1 VAEVA
6 DDSRPDDDQNN
17 NDGLNNNDGRTA
29 DGRSING
36 NNKPDGSN
44 PDDEFRDMLQNIL
57 SGNSTLDPSQLAG
70 AAGLP
75 SDPASIAALM
85 SQLQGALQG
94 AQSGGGA
101 INWDIA
107 LKTGQERAVTGQL
120 TPTTQERSQLDQSF
134 HIAALWLDDVISV
147 AELTAV
153 PRLLTRKEWVTA
165 TLPLWSQL
173 AEPVATSIS
182 ESLTRVLTDQAPE
195 ELQGMIAN
203 ASQIVRSIGGTLF
216 AMQLGQVVGQLAS
229 EVVSGG
235 DVGIPL
241 LDDGQAALLPQNVAE
256 FGAGLDV
263 PTDQVQIYLAVRELA
278 HARLFRHSRWLRL
291 HLISSI
297 TDFAQGITIDS
308 GRLEELA
315 AGFDPSNPE
324 ELREAMQN
332 GSLIPPKS
340 DAQLAALA
348 RLETML
354 ALVEGWV
361 DVVTV
366 EATSRLPNSDAINET
381 VKRRRASGGP
391 AESAFA
397 TLVGLELRP
406 RRLREAAAMWQAV
419 TDAVGNEA
427 RDALWAHPD
436 ILPTMADLDDPQAL
450 VTRLTNAAKG
460 ESVDLDDV
468 DQALEDL
475 LRDDGAERPKE
486 G

>member
-1 VAEVA
+1 MA
-6 DDSRPDDDQNN
+6 DDSRPDEGQN
-17 NDGLNNNDGRTA
+17 
-29 DGRSING
+29 
-36 NNKPDGSN
+36 PE
-44 PDDEFRDMLQNIL
+44 DEFRDMLRDIL
-57 SGNSTLDPSQLAG
+57 SGKSSIDPGQLAG

-75 SDPASIAALM
+75 NDPASVAALM
-85 SQLQGALQG
+85 NQLQGALK
-94 AQSGGGA
+94 GGGDGG
-101 INWDIA
+101 INWEIA
-107 LKTGQERAVTGQL
+107 LKQGQERAVAGQL
-120 TPTTQERSQLDQSF
+120 STTDAQRAELEQAF
-134 HIAALWLDDVISV
+134 HIAALWLDDVINV
-147 AELTAV
+147 AELTV
-153 PRLLTRKEWVTA
+153 EPRLMTRKEWVTA
-165 TLPLWSQL
+165 TMPLWSQL

-182 ESLTRVLTDQAPE
+182 DSLTNVLTEQAPE
-195 ELQGMIAN
+195 ELKGMLAG
-203 ASQIVRSIGGTLF
+203 ASQMMRNLGGTLF
-216 AMQLGQVVGQLAS
+216 AMQLGQVVGQLSS

-235 DVGIPL
+235 DIGIPL
-241 LDDGQAALLPQNVAE
+241 FGDQQAALLPQNVAE
-256 FGAGLDV
+256 FGEGLDV
-263 PTDQVQIYLAVRELA
+263 PGDQVQIYLAVRELA

-291 HLISSI
+291 HMISSI
-297 TDFAQGITIDS
+297 TEFARGITIDTE
-308 GRLEELA
+308 RLESLA
-315 AGFDPSNPE
+315 EGFDPSNPE
-324 ELREAMQN
+324 ELRDAMVN

-366 EATSRLPNSDAINET
+366 EATSRLPRADAINET

-436 ILPTMADLDDPQAL
+436 ILPTSEDLDDPQAL
-450 VTRLTNAAKG
+450 VARLTSTAKG
-460 ESVDLDDV
+460 EPPVLDDV

-475 LRDDGAERPKE
+475 LRDDNPDRPHE
-486 G
+486 A

>member
-1 VAEVA
+1 MA
-6 DDSRPDDDQNN
+6 DDSRPDEGQN
-17 NDGLNNNDGRTA
+17 
-29 DGRSING
+29 
-36 NNKPDGSN
+36 PE
-44 PDDEFRDMLQNIL
+44 DEFRDMLRDIL
-57 SGNSTLDPSQLAG
+57 SGKSSIDPGQLAG

-75 SDPASIAALM
+75 NDPASVAALM
-85 SQLQGALQG
+85 NQLQGALK
-94 AQSGGGA
+94 GGGDGG
-101 INWDIA
+101 INWEIA
-107 LKTGQERAVTGQL
+107 LKQGQERAVAGQL
-120 TPTTQERSQLDQSF
+120 STTDAQRAELEQAF
-134 HIAALWLDDVISV
+134 HIAALWLDDVINV
-147 AELTAV
+147 AELTV
-153 PRLLTRKEWVTA
+153 EPRLMTRKEWVTA
-165 TLPLWSQL
+165 TMPLWSQL

-182 ESLTRVLTDQAPE
+182 DSLTNVLTEQAPE
-195 ELQGMIAN
+195 ELKGMLAG
-203 ASQIVRSIGGTLF
+203 ASQMMRNLGGTLF
-216 AMQLGQVVGQLAS
+216 AMQLGQVVGQLSS

-235 DVGIPL
+235 DIGIPL
-241 LDDGQAALLPQNVAE
+241 FGDQQAALLPQNVAE
-256 FGAGLDV
+256 FGEGLDV
-263 PTDQVQIYLAVRELA
+263 PADQVQIYLAVRELA

-297 TDFAQGITIDS
+297 TDFARGISIDTE
-308 GRLEELA
+308 RLESLA
-315 AGFDPSNPE
+315 EGFDPSNPE
-324 ELREAMQN
+324 ELRDAMVN

-366 EATSRLPNSDAINET
+366 EATSRLPRADAINET

-436 ILPTMADLDDPQAL
+436 ILPTAQDLDDPQAL
-450 VTRLTNAAKG
+450 VARLTSTAKG
-460 ESVDLDDV
+460 EPQVMDDI
-468 DQALEDL
+468 DQALADL
-475 LRDDGAERPKE
+475 LRDDNPDRPHE
-486 G
+486 A

>member
-1 VAEVA
+1 M
-6 DDSRPDDDQNN
+6 
-17 NDGLNNNDGRTA
+17 L
-29 DGRSING
+29 
-36 NNKPDGSN
+36 
-44 PDDEFRDMLQNIL
+44 RDIL
-57 SGNSTLDPSQLAG
+57 SGKSSIDPGQLAG

-75 SDPASIAALM
+75 NDPASVAALM
-85 SQLQGALQG
+85 SQLQGALK
-94 AQSGGGA
+94 GGGDGG
-101 INWDIA
+101 INWGIA
-107 LKTGQERAVTGQL
+107 LQQGQERAATGQL
-120 TPTTQERSQLDQSF
+120 STTDAQRAELEQAF

-147 AELTAV
+147 AELTVV
-153 PRLLTRKEWVTA
+153 PRLMTRKEWVTA
-165 TLPLWSQL
+165 TTPLWSQL

-182 ESLTRVLTDQAPE
+182 DSLTNVLTEQAPE
-195 ELQGMIAN
+195 ELKGMLAG
-203 ASQIVRSIGGTLF
+203 ASQMMRNLGGTLF
-216 AMQLGQVVGQLAS
+216 AMQLGQVVGQLSS

-235 DVGIPL
+235 DIGIPL
-241 LDDGQAALLPQNVAE
+241 FGDQQAALLPQNVAE
-256 FGAGLDV
+256 FGKGLDV
-263 PTDQVQIYLAVRELA
+263 PADQVQIYLAVRELA
-278 HARLFRHSRWLRL
+278 HARLFRHARWLRL
-291 HLISSI
+291 HMISSI
-297 TDFAQGITIDS
+297 TDFARGITIDTE
-308 GRLEELA
+308 RLESLA
-315 AGFDPSNPE
+315 EGFDPSNPE
-324 ELREAMQN
+324 ELRDAMVN

-366 EATSRLPNSDAINET
+366 EATSRLPRADAINET

-436 ILPTMADLDDPQAL
+436 ILPTAEDLDDPQAL
-450 VTRLTNAAKG
+450 VARLTSTAKG
-460 ESVDLDDV
+460 EPQELDEV

-475 LRDDGAERPKE
+475 LRDDNPNRPHE
-486 G
+486 S

>member
-1 VAEVA
+1 MA
-6 DDSRPDDDQNN
+6 DDSRPDEGQN
-17 NDGLNNNDGRTA
+17 
-29 DGRSING
+29 
-36 NNKPDGSN
+36 PE
-44 PDDEFRDMLQNIL
+44 DEFKDMLRDIL
-57 SGNSTLDPSQLAG
+57 SGASSMDPSQLAG

-75 SDPASIAALM
+75 SDPASVAALM
-85 SQLQGALQG
+85 SQLQGALR
-94 AQSGGGA
+94 GGGG
-101 INWDIA
+101 ISSDVA
-107 LKTGQERAVTGQL
+107 LKQGQDRAAAGQVTT
-120 TPTTQERSQLDQSF
+120 TPEQRTQLDQAF

-147 AELTAV
+147 AELTTE
-153 PRLLTRKEWVTA
+153 PKLMTRKEWVTA
-165 TLPLWSQL
+165 TMPIWSQL

-182 ESLTRVLTDQAPE
+182 DSLTRVLTEQAPE

-203 ASQIVRSIGGTLF
+203 ASQVMRSIGGTLF

-241 LDDGQAALLPQNVAE
+241 LSDSQAALLPQNVAE

-263 PTDQVQIYLAVRELA
+263 PADQVQIYLAVRELA
-278 HARLFRHSRWLRL
+278 HARLFRHARWLRL

-297 TDFAQGITIDS
+297 TDFAHGIRIDS
-308 GRLEELA
+308 ERLQDLA
-315 AGFDPSNPE
+315 EGFDPTNPE
-324 ELREAMQN
+324 ELREAMVN
-332 GSLIPPKS
+332 GSLIPPKTEG
-340 DAQLAALA
+340 QLAALA

-361 DVVTV
+361 DVVTL
-366 EATSRLPNSDAINET
+366 EATSRLPRADAIAEM

-427 RDALWAHPD
+427 RDSLWAHPD
-436 ILPTMADLDDPQAL
+436 IVPSSADLDDPKVL
-450 VTRLTNAAKG
+450 VERLTSTAAG
-460 ESVDLDDV
+460 APPVLDEI

-475 LRDDGAERPKE
+475 LRDDGTDRPHE
-486 G
+486 A